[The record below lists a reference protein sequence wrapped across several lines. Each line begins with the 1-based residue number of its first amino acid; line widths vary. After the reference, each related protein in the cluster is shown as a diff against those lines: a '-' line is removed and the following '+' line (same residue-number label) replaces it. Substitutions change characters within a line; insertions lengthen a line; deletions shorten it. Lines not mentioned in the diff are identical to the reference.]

1 MEKEIRQI
9 HWSSQLEDLIAKEGE
24 KCRGLA
30 WLHQQASS
38 LSQTRNNYIQLP
50 VIVLSTLA
58 GVGSTASSSLFEG
71 YEKLSSIVIG
81 LVSIG
86 VGILNTL
93 GGYFAFARKAEG
105 HHIAYLHYSK
115 LFSWISVE
123 LSLPRQERMSPDQ
136 MLKELRTAMERLA
149 ETTPLPPPNIL
160 QQFNKQFKDYKDVS
174 KPHETNGLQKII
186 VYRNN
191 PLHSKDEPTPFAF
204 GTRDSSDTER
214 TITRG
219 QEVPQTEAS

>member
-1 MEKEIRQI
+1 MEKENREI

-24 KCRGLA
+24 KCLGLA
-30 WLHQQASS
+30 KLHQQAEVLTSR
-38 LSQTRNNYIQLP
+38 RNNYIQLP

-93 GGYFAFARKAEG
+93 GGYFAFARKSEG

-115 LFSWISVE
+115 LFSWIAVE
-123 LSLPRQERMSPDQ
+123 LSLPREERMSPQQ
-136 MLKELRTAMERLA
+136 MLKELRTSMERLA
-149 ETTPLPPPNIL
+149 ETTPLPPLSII
-160 QQFNKQFKDYKDVS
+160 QQFNRQYKEYKDVS
-174 KPHETNGLQKII
+174 KPSETNGLQKII

-191 PLHSKDEPTPFAF
+191 PLHSRDEQTPNAF
-204 GTRDSSDTER
+204 GTRDSSNTER
-214 TITRG
+214 TVTRG
-219 QEVPQTEAS
+219 QEVLEVKA

>member
-1 MEKEIRQI
+1 MEENGTREI

-30 WLHQQASS
+30 WLHQQAEAVSA
-38 LSQTRNNYIQLP
+38 TRNNYIQLP

-123 LSLPRQERMSPDQ
+123 LALPREERMPPQ
-136 MLKELRTAMERLA
+136 LMLKELRTAMERLA
-149 ETTPLPPPNIL
+149 ETTPLPPTFIL
-160 QQFNKQFKDYKDVS
+160 QRFNHVFKDYKDVS

-191 PLHSKDEPTPFAF
+191 PLHSRDESTPTAF
-204 GTRDSSDTER
+204 GARDSANTL
-214 TITRG
+214 
-219 QEVPQTEAS
+219 